1 MLNYNIR
8 LYSTS
13 LSLIIMRY
21 DMESI
26 FRKYRG
32 GTGRDDLAILWE
44 LSRPYN
50 GRLAAAA
57 LCSLILSGI
66 NGAIAWS
73 IKPAL
78 DSIFIMKK
86 SEYLYLLPVGVILL
100 FLLRGIFTYCNN
112 YLMAS
117 IGAKIVRF
125 MRQEVYQKLLSLPI
139 SFHARN
145 SSGNVV
151 SKILNDIGIL
161 QGTVGFTIKDFLV
174 ESCTVVVLAGV
185 AISRKWDLALIS
197 FVVVPV
203 IVYSI
208 GKLGSK
214 MKKTSAKTRLLIAQ
228 ITTIITESLQGIKII
243 KAFTMEPEIRRK
255 NEEILSEHYRNTMR
269 ETRINEFS
277 SFNADVI
284 AGLGIAVIVFYG
296 GSLVLADKIS
306 SGDFFSFIAAILL
319 MFTPLKRLSRVNNNF
334 QQGRTVLDRIGSI
347 LAEDPERQDGD
358 KIDVKGD
365 ITFDKVYF
373 RYPSSQ
379 NNALNGIDLSVK
391 HGEIV
396 ALVGYSGAGKS
407 TLVDLVAGFWYPTDG
422 TIYIDSKD
430 IRSLSLRSLRSHIG
444 AVTQDIILFDDTI
457 RANILFGR
465 PSAADEEVIDAARA
479 ANAHEFIMEL
489 PEGYE
494 TRIGERGIRLSGG
507 QKQRIT
513 IARAIIRNP
522 SILIL
527 DEATSSL
534 DTESEHLVQQ
544 ALEKLMLGRTTI
556 VIAHR
561 LSTIKKATRIAV
573 LSGGRIIQ
581 EGSHEELLAR
591 GGAYQELYN
600 MQFKNVDANVQR
612 RTSDEVR

>member
-1 MLNYNIR
+1 
-8 LYSTS
+8 
-13 LSLIIMRY
+13 
-21 DMESI
+21 MESI
-26 FRKYRG
+26 FRKYRR

-44 LSRPYN
+44 LSRPYA
-50 GRLAAAA
+50 GRLAAAG
-57 LCSLILSGI
+57 LCSIILSAI

-73 IKPAL
+73 VKPAL
-78 DSIFIMKK
+78 DSIFIEKRA
-86 SEYLYLLPVGVILL
+86 EYLYLLPIGVILL
-100 FLLRGIFTYCNN
+100 FLLRGVFTYCNN
-112 YLMAS
+112 YLMSS

-125 MRQEVYQKLLSLPI
+125 MRQEVYQKLLSLPM
-139 SFHARN
+139 SFFGRN

-151 SKILNDIGIL
+151 SKILNDIGVL

-185 AISRKWDLALIS
+185 AISRKWDLAVIS

-208 GKLGSK
+208 GRLGSK

-243 KAFTMEPEIRRK
+243 KAFTMESEIRKK
-255 NEEILSEHYRNTMR
+255 NEEVLAEHYRNSMR

-284 AGLGIAVIVFYG
+284 AGVGISVIVYYG
-296 GSLVLADKIS
+296 GSLVLADRIS

-319 MFTPLKRLSRVNNNF
+319 MYTPLKRLSRVHNNF
-334 QQGRTVLDRIGSI
+334 QQGRTVLDRIGAV
-347 LAEDPERQDGD
+347 LAEEPEKQGGD
-358 KIDVKGD
+358 EISVRGD
-365 ITFDKVYF
+365 ISFDGVYF
-373 RYPSSQ
+373 RYPESQ
-379 NNALNGIDLSVK
+379 NNALDGIDLSVK

-407 TLVDLVAGFWYPTDG
+407 TLVDLVAGFWYPTGG
-422 TIYIDSKD
+422 TVYIDGKD
-430 IRSLSLRSLRSHIG
+430 MRSLSLRSLRVHIG

-457 RANILFGR
+457 KANILFGR
-465 PSAADEEVIDAARA
+465 PGATDREVVEAAVA

-544 ALEKLMLGRTTI
+544 ALEKLMNGRTTI

-561 LSTIKKATRIAV
+561 LSTVKKATRIAV
-573 LSGGRIIQ
+573 MSGGRIIQ

-591 GGAYQELYN
+591 SGLYQELYN
-600 MQFKNVDANVQR
+600 MQFRDAEVKGGGKN
-612 RTSDEVR
+612 EVR

>member
-1 MLNYNIR
+1 MKYN
-8 LYSTS
+8 
-13 LSLIIMRY
+13 
-21 DMESI
+21 MESI
-26 FRKYRG
+26 FRKYRR
-32 GTGRDDLAILWE
+32 GTGLDDLAILWE
-44 LSRPYN
+44 LSRPYA
-50 GRLAAAA
+50 GRLAAAV
-57 LCSLILSGI
+57 LCSIMLSGI

-73 IKPAL
+73 VKPAL
-78 DSIFIMKK
+78 DSIFIEKRA
-86 SEYLYLLPVGVILL
+86 EYLYLLPIGVILL
-100 FLLRGIFTYCNN
+100 FFMRGIFTYCNN
-112 YLMAS
+112 YLMSS

-125 MRQEVYQKLLSLPI
+125 MRQEVYRKLLSLPM
-139 SFHARN
+139 SYFGRN

-185 AISRKWDLALIS
+185 AISRKWDLAIIS
-197 FVVVPV
+197 FVVVPI

-208 GKLGSK
+208 GRLGSK

-243 KAFTMEPEIRRK
+243 KAFTMESEIKRK
-255 NEEILSEHYRNTMR
+255 NEEILAEHYRNSMR

-284 AGLGIAVIVFYG
+284 AGIGISVIVYYG

-319 MFTPLKRLSRVNNNF
+319 MYTPLKRLSRVHNNF
-334 QQGRTVLDRIGSI
+334 QQGRTVLDRIGEV
-347 LAEDPERQDGD
+347 LAEDPERQGG
-358 KIDVKGD
+358 KEISVKGD
-365 ITFDKVYF
+365 IIFDKVYF
-373 RYPSSQ
+373 RYPESQ
-379 NNALNGIDLSVK
+379 SNAIDGIDLSVK

-407 TLVDLVAGFWYPTDG
+407 TLVDLVAGFWYPTSG
-422 TIYIDSKD
+422 TIYIDSQD
-430 IRSLSLRSLRSHIG
+430 MSTLSLQSLRSHIG

-457 RANILFGR
+457 KANILFGR
-465 PSAADEEVIDAARA
+465 PGAAYEEVVEAAKA

-494 TRIGERGIRLSGG
+494 TKIGERGIRLSGG

-544 ALEKLMLGRTTI
+544 ALEKLMTGRTTI

-573 LSGGRIIQ
+573 MSGGRIIQ

-591 GGAYQELYN
+591 SGLYQELYN
-600 MQFKNVDANVQR
+600 MQFRDVVANHEE
-612 RTSDEVR
+612 TADEVR